1 MKFLVPLSLVVFV
14 MVLVYWNHKTRIIQN
29 EINVAGKGSS
39 QWILYK
45 SDFQVSDPFHLKS
58 ESVTKWLQVTQFTST
73 PELQE
78 QIGKLVKLVR
88 PSNPRWSEPKFALEF
103 SDDHC
108 LLFSFSDDIFL
119 RFRFKKDGDEINLQ
133 EGFDILQNSELKK
146 SMKEIIL
153 KNKM

>member
-1 MKFLVPLSLVVFV
+1 
-14 MVLVYWNHKTRIIQN
+14 MVLVYCNHKTRIIQN
-29 EINVAGKGSS
+29 EANVAGKGSS

-45 SDFQVSDPFHLKS
+45 SDFQVSDPFDDPTS
-58 ESVTKWLQVTQFTST
+58 SSVTKWRKVTQFTST

-108 LLFSFSDDIFL
+108 LLFSLSDDIFL

-133 EGFDILQNSELKK
+133 EGLDILQNSELKK

-153 KNKM
+153 KNKL

>member
-45 SDFQVSDPFHLKS
+45 SDFQVSDPFYS
-58 ESVTKWLQVTQFTST
+58 TSSSVINWQKVTQFTST

-133 EGFDILQNSELKK
+133 EGFDILKNSELKK
-146 SMKEIIL
+146 LLKEIIL
-153 KNKM
+153 INKM

>member
-1 MKFLVPLSLVVFV
+1 MKFLVPSSLIVIV
-14 MVLVYWNHKTRIIQN
+14 MVLVYCNRKTPTIQN
-29 EINVAGKGSS
+29 EANVASKGSS

-45 SDFQVSDPFHLKS
+45 SDFQVSDPFHS
-58 ESVTKWLQVTQFTST
+58 TSSSVTKWRKVTQFTST

-78 QIGKLVKLVR
+78 QIRKLVELVR
-88 PSNPRWSEPKFALEF
+88 PLNPRWSEPKFALEF

-146 SMKEIIL
+146 SMKKLIL
-153 KNKM
+153 KNKT

>member
-45 SDFQVSDPFHLKS
+45 SDFQVSDPFYS
-58 ESVTKWLQVTQFTST
+58 TSSSVINWQKVTQFTST

-78 QIGKLVKLVR
+78 QIGKLVKLLR
-88 PSNPRWSEPKFALEF
+88 PSNPRWSELKFALEF